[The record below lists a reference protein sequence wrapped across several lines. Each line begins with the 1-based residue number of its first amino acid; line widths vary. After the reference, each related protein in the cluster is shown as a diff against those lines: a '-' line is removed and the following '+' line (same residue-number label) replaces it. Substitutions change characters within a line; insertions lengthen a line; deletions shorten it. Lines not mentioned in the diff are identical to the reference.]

1 MIKKYLAHDE
11 KVSLILADVTNFIDS
26 VKKIQKLNNYVGPI
40 LEEFYI
46 ACGLMAFSDMK
57 EESDEIVVELDSNG
71 KAGLLYSVVRLSNNN
86 SIIKGFIENKALD
99 KDYDR
104 TELIGEKGNLIITKK
119 NKYTKLGYRGITP
132 LISNNIL
139 ENFKKYFEDSTQKK
153 SFLDV
158 EISDKKSYGY
168 LITFMPDCSDECIM
182 NIEKNIN
189 SISFK
194 ELVNNYSSFD
204 DIAKK
209 IVSDDNIEIVE
220 ENLDIIYRCD
230 CNKEKFLNMF
240 YTLKKEVLEKLIEND
255 DIINVSC
262 DYCDKTYEFSKEE
275 LQEIINNL

>member
-132 LISNNIL
+132 LISNNVL

-262 DYCDKTYEFSKEE
+262 DYCDKTYDFSKEE